1 VGLVVTL
8 LMVFLYLFRR
18 DIFENNRQ
26 LFLILIVIT
35 GMLVVLSWAIKIKL
49 PSLYFIPY
57 CIVPIIIRILFDTRL
72 ALNIHLLMV
81 LVAAFFVPN
90 SFEFAFLQITAGMV
104 AIYSIKALVK
114 REQFLISAAIILST
128 YLVSYMGM
136 A

>member
-1 VGLVVTL
+1 
-8 LMVFLYLFRR
+8 
-18 DIFENNRQ
+18 
-26 LFLILIVIT
+26 
-35 GMLVVLSWAIKIKL
+35 
-49 PSLYFIPY
+49 IPY

-114 REQFLISAAIILST
+114 REQFLISAAIILTT
-128 YLVSYMGM
+128 YLVSYTGM
-136 A
+136 ALIKDGSVTDINWSNFVPFIISVLLTLLAYPLIYAFEKVFRITSDV